1 MFCELQIGYKRL
13 KTVDKIIVG
22 FVLLILLTIF
32 SCTTRQTIND
42 KFNGTYK
49 LDKFESFDS
58 ISGKWTADKWRGK
71 DADGFI
77 QYDGKGHMSVHLYPR
92 GYKDFDTNKSIDSL
106 DLESLKELARFY
118 QSNFVYFADYKIID
132 DSTIEH
138 IRISATEPKNFGT
151 KLTRSYE
158 FRKDTLILTAH
169 EKLENKKMRLRW
181 IKL

>member
-1 MFCELQIGYKRL
+1 MH
-13 KTVDKIIVG
+13 KIILRLG
-22 FVLLILLTIF
+22 LLILLANN
-32 SCTTRQTIND
+32 SCTPRQTIDD

-49 LDKFESFDS
+49 LDKFESYDS
-58 ISGKWTADKWRGK
+58 ASGKWEADKWRGK

-92 GYKDFDTNKSIDSL
+92 GYKDFDSNKNIDTL
-106 DLESLKELARFY
+106 DHESLKELAKFY
-118 QSNFVYFADYKIID
+118 QSNFVYFADYKIIN

-138 IRISATEPKNFGT
+138 TRFSATEPKNWGT
-151 KLTRSYE
+151 KLIRSFE
-158 FRKDTLILTAH
+158 FINDTLILTAH

>member
-1 MFCELQIGYKRL
+1 
-13 KTVDKIIVG
+13 
-22 FVLLILLTIF
+22 
-32 SCTTRQTIND
+32 
-42 KFNGTYK
+42 
-49 LDKFESFDS
+49 
-58 ISGKWTADKWRGK
+58 
-71 DADGFI
+71 
-77 QYDGKGHMSVHLYPR
+77 MSVHLYPR

>member
-1 MFCELQIGYKRL
+1 MN
-13 KTVDKIIVG
+13 KIISG
-22 FVLLILLTIF
+22 PGLLIILTIF
-32 SCTTRQTIND
+32 SCTSRQTIDD
-42 KFNGTYK
+42 KFNGTYR

-58 ISGKWTADKWRGK
+58 ISGKWNADKWRGK

-92 GYKDFDTNKSIDSL
+92 DYKDFDTNKNIDSIDH
-106 DLESLKELARFY
+106 ESLKELAKFY
-118 QSNFVYFADYKIID
+118 QSNFVYFANYKIIN

-138 IRISATEPKNFGT
+138 NRLSATEPKNWGT
-151 KLTRSYE
+151 KLIRSFE
-158 FRKDTLILTAH
+158 FINDTLILTAH